1 MPNRIAVLALCAAAS
16 AVLAPLAQAA
26 TCYVVFDRSDNVIYQ
41 SVKPPVDLSIKGA
54 GERDALRRRGEFME
68 VFESQQC
75 VERNA
80 LTRAGKGEASVDEI
94 VAGVKPYQRVL
105 SVGALSP
112 PDDAAASFAQP
123 STDSV
128 QIRLS
133 N

>member
-75 VERNA
+75 VERNI
-80 LTRAGKGEASVDEI
+80 RGQRGKNGQASVDDI
-94 VAGVKPYQRVL
+94 VAGVRSYQKVGR
-105 SVGALSP
+105 VGAMSG
-112 PDDAAASFAQP
+112 DDDSAQFAAP
-123 STDSV
+123 STNAV
-128 QIRLS
+128 RVPLPY
-133 N
+133 